1 MIAVALVVNANVWY
15 FNSAHAEYA
24 LSLGEHLPP
33 KCQTNLIQN
42 HRIITATQ
50 TIHRVGRARS
60 LSTHNTQGTHLCF
73 RLYVENEFFSKK
85 YKVLV

>member
-1 MIAVALVVNANVWY
+1 MRTFGFSAL
-15 FNSAHAEYA
+15 AEYA

-42 HRIITATQ
+42 HRIITATR
-50 TIHRVGRARS
+50 TVHRVGRARS
-60 LSTHNTQGTHLCF
+60 LSIHNTQGIHLGCRF
-73 RLYVENEFFSKK
+73 YVENEIFLTEK